1 MATEMNSD
9 ENVMVQ
15 MINETKG
22 KGLFALRDFRKG
34 ETLFREK
41 PLVGVQF
48 SWNQVY
54 GYKSCHNCLEPLES
68 ANENAV
74 RLANDANIVLPNHE
88 CCATRKNFHVKCPSC
103 EVIYCSQRFQIYLEI
118 ILKLR
123 EYF

>member
-1 MATEMNSD
+1 MNSD

-54 GYKSCHNCLEPLES
+54 GYKACHHCLEPLES

-118 ILKLR
+118 IINAD
-123 EYF
+123 ESN